1 MGIERLRKRRAAD
14 NPTFRPRVYPCRR
27 TRFGLEYGAHQIQGD
42 RQVKSLRVRQIGF
55 LTFVALCLAA
65 SAALAKQQAK
75 APAPASAKAAA
86 APANPN
92 FVKAIGNPSAPI
104 TMEVFGDFQCP
115 ACRGF
120 FEGSVK
126 QVIDDYVI
134 PGKVYLIH
142 RDFPLDMHPYA
153 RQAARLANAA
163 AEFGQFEAIERALY
177 DHQDE
182 WSTKGNIDEVMA
194 TYFPPTQF
202 KKFQAFE
209 SQHMSEINAS
219 IERDRAMGVQRNVNQ
234 TPTIYITARGKT
246 EALPGGGVDYKL
258 LKSYFDYL
266 LRQ

>member
-1 MGIERLRKRRAAD
+1 
-14 NPTFRPRVYPCRR
+14 
-27 TRFGLEYGAHQIQGD
+27 
-42 RQVKSLRVRQIGF
+42 VKSLRVRQIRV
-55 LTFVALCLAA
+55 LTLVALCVVASAA
-65 SAALAKQQAK
+65 SAKKQTK
-75 APAPASAKAAA
+75 APPASTAKAAPA
-86 APANPN
+86 AAANPT
-92 FVKAIGNPSAPI
+92 FQKTIGNPNAPI

-120 FEGSVK
+120 FETTVK

-142 RDFPLDMHPYA
+142 RDFPLEMHPYA

-194 TYFPPTQF
+194 SYFPPAQF

-209 SQHMSEINAS
+209 SLHISEINAS
-219 IERDRAMGVQRNVNQ
+219 IERDRAMGMQRNVNQ
-234 TPTIYITARGKT
+234 TPTVYITAHSKT

>member
-1 MGIERLRKRRAAD
+1 
-14 NPTFRPRVYPCRR
+14 
-27 TRFGLEYGAHQIQGD
+27 
-42 RQVKSLRVRQIGF
+42 VKSLPVRPIGF
-55 LTFVALCLAA
+55 LILAALCVFA
-65 SAALAKQQAK
+65 SAAFAQQQTK
-75 APAPASAKAAA
+75 APTPAGAKAATTSA
-86 APANPN
+86 APL
-92 FVKAIGNPSAPI
+92 FVKAIGNPHAPI

-120 FEGSVK
+120 FEGTVK

-134 PGKVYLIH
+134 PGKVYLVH
-142 RDFPLDMHPYA
+142 HDFPLDMHPYA

-182 WSTKGNIDEVMA
+182 WSTKGNIEEVMA
-194 TYFPPTQF
+194 SYFPPAQF
-202 KKFQAFE
+202 KKFQSYE

-219 IERDRAMGVQRNVNQ
+219 IERDRAIGMQRNVNQ
-234 TPTIYITARGKT
+234 TPTVYITAKGKT

>member
-1 MGIERLRKRRAAD
+1 MKSLA
-14 NPTFRPRVYPCRR
+14 V
-27 TRFGLEYGAHQIQGD
+27 
-42 RQVKSLRVRQIGF
+42 RQVGI
-55 LTFVALCLAA
+55 LTFVALCVVA
-65 SAALAKQQAK
+65 SAAIAKQQTKAPTSSAAK
-75 APAPASAKAAA
+75 ATPAAA
-86 APANPN
+86 ANPT
-92 FVKAIGNPSAPI
+92 FQKTIGNPSAPI

-120 FEGSVK
+120 FETTVK

-142 RDFPLDMHPYA
+142 RDFPLEMHPYA

-177 DHQDE
+177 DHQDD

-194 TYFPPTQF
+194 SYFPPAQF

-209 SQHMSEINAS
+209 SQHISEINAS
-219 IERDRAMGVQRNVNQ
+219 IERDRAMGIQRNVNQ
-234 TPTIYITARGKT
+234 TPTVYITAHGKT

>member
-1 MGIERLRKRRAAD
+1 MKL
-14 NPTFRPRVYPCRR
+14 
-27 TRFGLEYGAHQIQGD
+27 
-42 RQVKSLRVRQIGF
+42 LRVRQIGF
-55 LTFVALCLAA
+55 LIFVALFVVAGAA
-65 SAALAKQQAK
+65 FAKQQAK

-86 APANPN
+86 APANPT
-92 FVKAIGNPSAPI
+92 FVKAIGNPNAPI

-120 FEGSVK
+120 FEGTVK

-134 PGKVYLIH
+134 PGKVYLVH
-142 RDFPLDMHPYA
+142 HDFPLDMHPYA

-163 AEFGQFEAIERALY
+163 AELGQFEAIERALY

-209 SQHMSEINAS
+209 SQHISEINAS
-219 IERDRAMGVQRNVNQ
+219 IERDRALGMQRNVNQ
-234 TPTIYITARGKT
+234 TPTVYVTAHGKT

>member
-1 MGIERLRKRRAAD
+1 LAALCFAGSGAFAQQQAKPAAPSAAKVATAPS
-14 NPTFRPRVYPCRR
+14 NPTF
-27 TRFGLEYGAHQIQGD
+27 Q
-42 RQVKSLRVRQIGF
+42 KM
-55 LTFVALCLAA
+55 
-65 SAALAKQQAK
+65 
-75 APAPASAKAAA
+75 
-86 APANPN
+86 
-92 FVKAIGNPSAPI
+92 IGNPSAPI

-115 ACRGF
+115 ACRTF
-120 FEGSVK
+120 FETTVK

-134 PGKVYLIH
+134 PGKVHLIH

-182 WSTKGNIDEVMA
+182 WSAKGNIDEVMA
-194 TYFPPTQF
+194 SYFPPAQF

-209 SQHMSEINAS
+209 SQHINEINAS
-219 IERDRAMGVQRNVNQ
+219 IERDHAMGMQRNVNQ
-234 TPTIYITARGKT
+234 TPTVYITAHGKT

>member
-1 MGIERLRKRRAAD
+1 M
-14 NPTFRPRVYPCRR
+14 
-27 TRFGLEYGAHQIQGD
+27 
-42 RQVKSLRVRQIGF
+42 KSLPARQIRF
-55 LTFVALCLAA
+55 LTLVTLCVVA
-65 SAALAKQQAK
+65 SAVFAKQQAK
-75 APAPASAKAAA
+75 TPAPSSAKPASAVA
-86 APANPN
+86 ANPS
-92 FVKAIGNPSAPI
+92 FQKAIGNPSAPI

-120 FEGSVK
+120 FETTVK

-142 RDFPLDMHPYA
+142 RDFPLEMHPYA

-163 AEFGQFEAIERALY
+163 SEFGQFEAIERALY

-182 WSTKGNIDEVMA
+182 WSAKGNIDEVIA
-194 TYFPPTQF
+194 GYFPPATF

-219 IERDRAMGVQRNVNQ
+219 IERERTMGAQRNVNQ
-234 TPTIYITARGKT
+234 TPTVYITSRGKT

-266 LRQ
+266 MRQ

>member
-1 MGIERLRKRRAAD
+1 MKS
-14 NPTFRPRVYPCRR
+14 RP
-27 TRFGLEYGAHQIQGD
+27 A
-42 RQVKSLRVRQIGF
+42 RQMAV
-55 LTFVALCLAA
+55 LTLVALC
-65 SAALAKQQAK
+65 ALATATFAAPQQAK
-75 APAPASAKAAA
+75 PAAPASAKPSSS
-86 APANPN
+86 APSNPN

-120 FEGSVK
+120 FENTVK

-134 PGKVYLIH
+134 TGKVYLVH
-142 RDFPLDMHPYA
+142 RDFPLEMHPYA

-163 AEFGQFEAIERALY
+163 AEFGKFEAMERALY
-177 DHQDE
+177 DHQDD
-182 WSTKGNIDEVMA
+182 WTAKGNVDEVMA
-194 TYFPPTQF
+194 TYFPAAEF

-219 IERDRAMGVQRNVNQ
+219 IERDRAAGNQRNVNQ
-234 TPTIYITARGKT
+234 TPTVYITSKGKT

>member
-1 MGIERLRKRRAAD
+1 
-14 NPTFRPRVYPCRR
+14 
-27 TRFGLEYGAHQIQGD
+27 
-42 RQVKSLRVRQIGF
+42 VKSLPVRPLRF
-55 LTFVALCLAA
+55 LIPVALCMAATAAFAQQQTKAPAASPAKA
-65 SAALAKQQAK
+65 SAAA
-75 APAPASAKAAA
+75 
-86 APANPN
+86 ANPN

-120 FEGSVK
+120 FETTVK

-134 PGKVYLIH
+134 PGKVYLVH

-182 WSTKGNIDEVMA
+182 WSAKGNIDEVMA
-194 TYFPPTQF
+194 TYFPAAQF
-202 KKFQAFE
+202 KKFQSFE

-219 IERDRAMGVQRNVNQ
+219 IERDHAAGMQRNVNQ
-234 TPTIYITARGKT
+234 TPTVYITAHGKMET
-246 EALPGGGVDYKL
+246 LPGGGVDYKL

>member
-1 MGIERLRKRRAAD
+1 
-14 NPTFRPRVYPCRR
+14 
-27 TRFGLEYGAHQIQGD
+27 
-42 RQVKSLRVRQIGF
+42 VKSLSVRQFRF
-55 LTFVALCLAA
+55 LTVVTFCVVVSGAF
-65 SAALAKQQAK
+65 AKQQAK
-75 APAPASAKAAA
+75 PPAASSTKAAA
-86 APANPN
+86 APSNPN
-92 FVKAIGNPSAPI
+92 FVKAIGNPNAPI

-120 FEGSVK
+120 FETTVK

-134 PGKVYLIH
+134 PGKVYIIH
-142 RDFPLDMHPYA
+142 RDFPLEMHPFA

-182 WSTKGNIDEVMA
+182 WSTKGNIEEVMA
-194 TYFPPTQF
+194 SYFPPAQF
-202 KKFQAFE
+202 KKFQAYE
-209 SQHMSEINAS
+209 SQHISEINAS
-219 IERDRAMGVQRNVNQ
+219 IEKDRAMGMQRNVNQ
-234 TPTIYITARGKT
+234 TPTIYITAHSKT

>member
-1 MGIERLRKRRAAD
+1 
-14 NPTFRPRVYPCRR
+14 
-27 TRFGLEYGAHQIQGD
+27 
-42 RQVKSLRVRQIGF
+42 VKSHPVRQIGF
-55 LTFVALCLAA
+55 LTLAVLCFVAPTVF
-65 SAALAKQQAK
+65 AKQQAK
-75 APAPASAKAAA
+75 APVSPSAKAAVPA
-86 APANPN
+86 ANPT
-92 FVKAIGNPSAPI
+92 FVKAIGNPNAPI

-120 FEGSVK
+120 FEGTVK

-142 RDFPLDMHPYA
+142 RDFPLEMHPYA

-182 WSTKGNIDEVMA
+182 WSNKGNIDEVMA
-194 TYFPPTQF
+194 TYFPPAQF
-202 KKFQAFE
+202 KKFQSFE
-209 SQHMSEINAS
+209 AQHIGEINAS
-219 IERDRAMGVQRNVNQ
+219 IERDRAMGMQRNVNQ
-234 TPTIYITARGKT
+234 TPTVYITARSKT

>member
-1 MGIERLRKRRAAD
+1 MSAEEPVL
-14 NPTFRPRVYPCRR
+14 
-27 TRFGLEYGAHQIQGD
+27 GLEYVAHKTQGD
-42 RQVKSLRVRQIGF
+42 LRVKLLPVRQIGF
-55 LTFVALCLAA
+55 LTLVALCLVAPAA
-65 SAALAKQQAK
+65 FAMPQTK
-75 APAPASAKAAA
+75 APTASSAKTAVPA
-86 APANPN
+86 ANPT
-92 FVKAIGNPSAPI
+92 FQKTIGNPNAPI
-104 TMEVFGDFQCP
+104 IMEVFGDFQCP

-120 FEGSVK
+120 FEATVK

-142 RDFPLDMHPYA
+142 RDFPLEMHPYA

-182 WSTKGNIDEVMA
+182 WSAKGNIDEVIA
-194 TYFPPTQF
+194 TYFPPATF

-219 IERDRAMGVQRNVNQ
+219 IERERAMGAQRNVNQ
-234 TPTIYITARGKT
+234 TPTVYITSHGKT

>member
-1 MGIERLRKRRAAD
+1 MKLL
-14 NPTFRPRVYPCRR
+14 P
-27 TRFGLEYGAHQIQGD
+27 
-42 RQVKSLRVRQIGF
+42 VRQMRF
-55 LTFVALCLAA
+55 LTLVALCLVATAA
-65 SAALAKQQAK
+65 SAKKQTK
-75 APAPASAKAAA
+75 APAPPAAKAAPA
-86 APANPN
+86 AAANPT
-92 FVKAIGNPSAPI
+92 FQKAIGNPNAPI

-120 FEGSVK
+120 FEGTVK

-134 PGKVYLIH
+134 PGKVYIIH

-153 RQAARLANAA
+153 LQAARLANAA

-194 TYFPPTQF
+194 SYFPPAQF

-219 IERDRAMGVQRNVNQ
+219 IGRDRAMGMQRNVNQ

>member
-1 MGIERLRKRRAAD
+1 M
-14 NPTFRPRVYPCRR
+14 
-27 TRFGLEYGAHQIQGD
+27 
-42 RQVKSLRVRQIGF
+42 KSLPARRIGS
-55 LTFVALCLAA
+55 LILVALCVL
-65 SAALAKQQAK
+65 SPAALAKQQTT
-75 APAPASAKAAA
+75 KAATPSSARA
-86 APANPN
+86 AVPVATPN
-92 FVKAIGNPSAPI
+92 FVKAIGNPNAPI

-120 FEGSVK
+120 FEATVK

-142 RDFPLDMHPYA
+142 RDFPLEMHPYA

-182 WSTKGNIDEVMA
+182 WSAKGNIDEVMA
-194 TYFPPTQF
+194 KYFSPAEF

-219 IERDRAMGVQRNVNQ
+219 IERDRALGTQRNVNQ
-234 TPTIYITARGKT
+234 TPTVYITAHGKT

>member
-1 MGIERLRKRRAAD
+1 VKPLPVRQ
-14 NPTFRPRVYPCRR
+14 
-27 TRFGLEYGAHQIQGD
+27 TRF
-42 RQVKSLRVRQIGF
+42 
-55 LTFVALCLAA
+55 LTLVALCVMA
-65 SAALAKQQAK
+65 SAAFAKQQTK
-75 APAPASAKAAA
+75 APAPSSAKAAA
-86 APANPN
+86 ASATPA
-92 FVKAIGNPSAPI
+92 FVKAIGNPNAPI
-104 TMEVFGDFQCP
+104 KMEVFGDFQCP

-120 FEGSVK
+120 FETSVK

-142 RDFPLDMHPYA
+142 RDFPLEMHPYA

-163 AEFGQFEAIERALY
+163 AELGQFEAIERALY

-182 WSTKGNIDEVMA
+182 WSAKGNIDEVMA
-194 TYFPPTQF
+194 SYFPQAQF

-209 SQHMSEINAS
+209 SLHISEINAS
-219 IERDRAMGVQRNVNQ
+219 IERDRALGMQRNVNQ
-234 TPTIYITARGKT
+234 TPTVYVTAHGKT

>member
-1 MGIERLRKRRAAD
+1 MGFFQTSINAATSVWGYNITLRKSQGDRRVKSLPVRQFRFLTLAALCLITSAAFAKKQTKAPAASSAKPVAAQA
-14 NPTFRPRVYPCRR
+14 NPTF
-27 TRFGLEYGAHQIQGD
+27 Q
-42 RQVKSLRVRQIGF
+42 
-55 LTFVALCLAA
+55 
-65 SAALAKQQAK
+65 
-75 APAPASAKAAA
+75 
-86 APANPN
+86 
-92 FVKAIGNPSAPI
+92 KAIGNSSAPI

-115 ACRGF
+115 ACRVF
-120 FEGSVK
+120 FETTVK

-134 PGKVYLIH
+134 PGKVYIIH

-182 WSTKGNIDEVMA
+182 WSAKGNIDEVMA
-194 TYFPPTQF
+194 TYFPPAQF
-202 KKFQAFE
+202 KKFQTFE

-219 IERDRAMGVQRNVNQ
+219 IERDHTAGMQRNVNQ
-234 TPTIYITARGKT
+234 TPTVYVTAHGKT